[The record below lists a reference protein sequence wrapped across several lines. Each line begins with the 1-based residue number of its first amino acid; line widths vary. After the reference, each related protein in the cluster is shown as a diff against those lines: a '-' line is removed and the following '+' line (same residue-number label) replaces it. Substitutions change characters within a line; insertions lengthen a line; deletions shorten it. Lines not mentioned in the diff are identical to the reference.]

1 MAQIAGSGQALRD
14 RKAGAG
20 MPAVEHVVLGL
31 DPPREPAEPAQL
43 PQRSEPA
50 VSPGQELVGVGLMAR
65 VPDDLVA
72 RRLEDAMQRDR
83 HLDHAQR

>member
-1 MAQIAGSGQALRD
+1 MAQIAGRGQALRD
-14 RKAGAG
+14 RKPGAG
-20 MPAVEHVVLGL
+20 MAAVEYIVLGL
-31 DPPREPAEPAQL
+31 GPPWEPAQPAQL

-50 VSPGQELVGVGLMAR
+50 ISPGQELVGVGLMAR

-72 RRLEDAMQRDR
+72 RRLKDAMQSDR